1 MKLFRNLALSG
12 LGFGVLVAPAASQE
26 LRAASENVV
35 ACQDVV
41 DALERLDC
49 FEKAAAELSVALAA
63 PTAAPAVVA
72 APTAPVPV
80 NPADPVQQA
89 VAETTPTAPMPAA
102 PAETSATPVAIADAP
117 AAPQE
122 PVQQADASTTPDEN
136 VPRSSLPSWI
146 PRITFGGDRDV
157 EKEPDEYET
166 TITRIQVNR
175 LGRHFFTTAE
185 GHVWKQKKIEEIR
198 APKSLPA
205 EAILYQNITGGIL
218 IKIRETNRSYRV
230 DRVE

>member
-1 MKLFRNLALSG
+1 MKLFRNLALTG
-12 LGFGVLVAPAASQE
+12 IAIGVCMAPASAQE
-26 LRAASENVV
+26 LRTASENVV
-35 ACQDVV
+35 ACQSVV

-49 FEKAAAELSVALAA
+49 FEKAAAELSAALSSPEAA
-63 PTAAPAVVA
+63 PHVSDTPATQAPEPVVQAANE
-72 APTAPVPV
+72 TAPI
-80 NPADPVQQA
+80 A
-89 VAETTPTAPMPAA
+89 VAEASAA
-102 PAETSATPVAIADAP
+102 TVAVTDAP
-117 AAPQE
+117 APTRQ
-122 PVQQADASTTPDEN
+122 ASTTTEEN

-146 PRITFGGDRDV
+146 PRVTFGRDRDV
-157 EKEPDEYET
+157 EKEPDEYQT